1 MEKHFFCD
9 MVCIQH
15 DFEFI
20 VFMVQYV
27 RMQQKKSKIRA
38 HQKNTPRSPER
49 PKSPLPPTFSRGRKS
64 GGKKS
69 ATGTQF
75 VNNIIGTILIFA
87 VLVSLYSL
95 LAGTIK
101 ETKNLT
107 LSELAAN
114 IKVGAVVS
122 VDVEG
127 DALTITLKDDT
138 TSYVAQKETESSLSQ
153 TLGNYGVT
161 PDELSAVAITI
172 KEPSGFGYWALT
184 ILPFLLPVMLLGFL
198 VWYMSRQVRG
208 AGMQAMSFGQSNA
221 RIIDPNDKN
230 QQVRFKDVAGVKEA
244 KEELTEIVDFLK
256 NPKKFL
262 DIGARVPKGVLLMG
276 APGTGKTLL
285 ARAVAGEANVPF
297 FIMSGSEFVEMFVG
311 VGASRVRD
319 LFKMAKRS
327 APAII
332 FIDEIDAVGRTRGA
346 GMGGG
351 NDEREQTLNQILVE
365 MEGFEQQEKVIVM
378 AATNRP
384 DVLDPALLRPGRF
397 DRRVVLD
404 LPDRADREEILNIH
418 ARKKPIAEDVNL
430 KVVAERTPG
439 FSGADLYSLMNEG
452 AILAAREGRTQ
463 VAQYDVIRSIE
474 KVMLGPERKSRVISP
489 KEKKITACHE
499 AGHAIVASVLPDADP
514 VHKISIIARGHAGGY
529 TLKLPIEEKKL
540 QSRKE
545 FLDDLAVSLGGY
557 AAEEMLFGDVTTG
570 PSHDLS
576 VAAALARDMVTR
588 YGMSPSLGPV
598 AFEGRRGRV
607 FFGQDAPESGYS
619 EVVAAKIDTEVSM
632 MIDEALHRAKE
643 AIITHR
649 PAFDAI
655 VARLLDTETIER
667 EEYEQILVAHGIQ
680 PKKAEEDILVA

>member
-1 MEKHFFCD
+1 

-230 QQVRFKDVAGVKEA
+230 QQVRFKDVAGVK
-244 KEELTEIVDFLK
+244 
-256 NPKKFL
+256 
-262 DIGARVPKGVLLMG
+262 
-276 APGTGKTLL
+276 
-285 ARAVAGEANVPF
+285 
-297 FIMSGSEFVEMFVG
+297 
-311 VGASRVRD
+311 
-319 LFKMAKRS
+319 
-327 APAII
+327 
-332 FIDEIDAVGRTRGA
+332 
-346 GMGGG
+346 
-351 NDEREQTLNQILVE
+351 
-365 MEGFEQQEKVIVM
+365 
-378 AATNRP
+378 
-384 DVLDPALLRPGRF
+384 
-397 DRRVVLD
+397 
-404 LPDRADREEILNIH
+404 
-418 ARKKPIAEDVNL
+418 
-430 KVVAERTPG
+430 
-439 FSGADLYSLMNEG
+439 
-452 AILAAREGRTQ
+452 
-463 VAQYDVIRSIE
+463 
-474 KVMLGPERKSRVISP
+474 
-489 KEKKITACHE
+489 
-499 AGHAIVASVLPDADP
+499 
-514 VHKISIIARGHAGGY
+514 
-529 TLKLPIEEKKL
+529 
-540 QSRKE
+540 
-545 FLDDLAVSLGGY
+545 
-557 AAEEMLFGDVTTG
+557 
-570 PSHDLS
+570 
-576 VAAALARDMVTR
+576 
-588 YGMSPSLGPV
+588 
-598 AFEGRRGRV
+598 
-607 FFGQDAPESGYS
+607 
-619 EVVAAKIDTEVSM
+619 
-632 MIDEALHRAKE
+632 
-643 AIITHR
+643 
-649 PAFDAI
+649 
-655 VARLLDTETIER
+655 
-667 EEYEQILVAHGIQ
+667 
-680 PKKAEEDILVA
+680 